1 MGVARIGYVINVFP
15 KLSETFI
22 AVEMAE
28 LRRRGMEILVVS
40 LRTPAETL
48 RHPIM
53 ESAGLLERTVYPP
66 DDFRGALNDFEPDL
80 LHAHFAT
87 EPTAAAREFSSA
99 LDVPFTFTAHGY
111 DIHRKPPADF
121 GRRAADASAVVTV
134 SRANADY
141 MQKTFN
147 VPREK
152 IRVIPCGVDTNLFK
166 PLDHSVSV
174 KPPLIVCV
182 ARHVVV
188 KNLGLLL
195 RAFRLLADWK
205 IPFRGALIG
214 DGPCHDE
221 LKQLA
226 GELRIEDRVEF
237 VGAVTQDQ
245 VLPRLQ
251 RAAIAVLSSQNEGM
265 PVSLMEAAACG
276 VPVVATAV
284 GGIPELVRDGVTGF
298 VTPPEPEPFARALR
312 ATLENPGLARA
323 MGTAARADAVA
334 RFSVQRQVDSLLAV
348 WENVCAWAK

>member
-1 MGVARIGYVINVFP
+1 MGVTRIGYVINVFP

-28 LRRRGMEILVVS
+28 LRRRGVEVLAVS
-40 LRTPAETL
+40 LRTPTETL
-48 RHPIM
+48 RHPIL

-66 DDFRGALNDFEPDL
+66 TDCLPALKAFHPDL

-87 EPTAAAREFSSA
+87 EPTAAARDFSKA

-121 GRRAADASAVVTV
+121 DRRAADASAVVTV

-141 MQKTFN
+141 MHATFKIS
-147 VPREK
+147 REK
-152 IRVIPCGVDTNLFK
+152 IHVIPCGVDTNLFK
-166 PLDHSVSV
+166 PLDHKSSVE
-174 KPPLIVCV
+174 PPLIVCV

-195 RAFRLLADWK
+195 HALRLLTDWK
-205 IPFRGALIG
+205 IPFRGVLIG
-214 DGPCHDE
+214 DGPCHNE

-226 GELRIEDRVEF
+226 RELGIENQVDF
-237 VGAVTQDQ
+237 IGAATQDA
-245 VLPRLQ
+245 VLPWLQ
-251 RAAIAVLSSQNEGM
+251 RATIAVLSSQNEGM

-276 VPVVATAV
+276 APLVATAV

-298 VTPPEPEPFARALR
+298 VAAPEPELFARALQR
-312 ATLENPGLARA
+312 VLQNPNLARA
-323 MGTAARADAVA
+323 MRTAARADAVA
-334 RFSVQRQVDSLLAV
+334 RFSVQRQVDELLAM